1 MKEIRLKIVKLCD
14 NMEERAQG
22 LMNFRKLKEDECA
35 FFIFPKAS
43 GHYSGIKML
52 IMICHLRV

>member
-22 LMNFRKLKEDECA
+22 LMNFRKLKRTSVLSLFSKSIWA
-35 FFIFPKAS
+35 FI
-43 GHYSGIKML
+43 L
-52 IMICHLRV
+52 E